1 MARDSSPYT
10 GEPAPRREPLSR
22 RKTFHSISE
31 REVQN
36 MPKNNVRDMTV
47 GSPMPILLSFMMPLL
62 LGLLFQQFYS
72 MVDTVVVGNFLGNE
86 ALAGVGSTNSINFLV
101 LGLCNGVCAGFAIP
115 VAQKFGEKDFD
126 GLRTFVGNMIWLGGG
141 IAILVTLV
149 TTLACGG
156 ILTAMNTPADTFSY
170 AYDYIFLIFLGI
182 PATMLYNLLSGILRS
197 LGDSRTPLFFLIF
210 SSLLNVGLD
219 IVCVVTLK
227 MGVAG
232 AGWATLISQL
242 ISGILCLVYMA
253 KKFPILRM
261 EKENLKWNGYYV
273 KRLLL
278 MGLPMGL
285 QYSITAIGSIVLQTA
300 VNGLG
305 SVVMAA
311 VASGSKVSALF
322 CTPYD
327 AMGTMAA
334 TYAGQNLGA
343 GKLDRVKEGVRDC
356 GILGLIYFVIAM
368 ASMYFGGAQMASLFL
383 DSGDAASASEIL
395 PLARQMLVTN
405 AAFYIPLLGV
415 NLYRFTIQGLGYSN
429 LAVIAGV
436 FEMIA
441 RGAVAI
447 GLVPLLGFTAVCYA
461 SPAAWVL
468 ADLFLVPAY
477 HFCLNRRIR
486 EANA

>member
-1 MARDSSPYT
+1 
-10 GEPAPRREPLSR
+10 
-22 RKTFHSISE
+22 
-31 REVQN
+31 
-36 MPKNNVRDMTV
+36 MPKERTRDMTV
-47 GSPMPILLSFMMPLL
+47 GAPMPILLAFIMPLL
-62 LGLLFQQFYS
+62 LGLLFQQFYA
-72 MVDTVVVGNFLGNE
+72 MVDTVVVGNFLGME
-86 ALAGVGSTNSINFLV
+86 ALAGVGSTGSISFLV
-101 LGLCNGVCAGFAIP
+101 LGLCNGICAGFAIP
-115 VAQKFGEKDFD
+115 VAQKFGEKDYE
-126 GLRTFVGNMIWLGGG
+126 GLRDFVGNMIWLGIVLSAIITLATTLGCR
-141 IAILVTLV
+141 AIL
-149 TTLACGG
+149 TT
-156 ILTAMNTPADTFSY
+156 MNTPESTFSF
-170 AYDYIFLIFLGI
+170 AYDYIFLIFLAI

-197 LGDSRTPLFFLIF
+197 LGDSRTPLMFLIF
-210 SSLLNVGLD
+210 SSLLNVALD
-219 IVCVVTLK
+219 LLCVVALK

-242 ISGILCLVYMA
+242 ISGLLCLVYMA
-253 KKFPILRM
+253 KKFPILHLKR
-261 EKENLKWNGYYV
+261 ENLRLRPFCAR
-273 KRLLL
+273 RLLV
-278 MGLPMGL
+278 MGLPMGM
-285 QYSITAIGSIVLQTA
+285 QYSITAIGSILLQTA

-305 SVVMAA
+305 PVAMAA
-311 VASGSKVSALF
+311 VAASSKVTNLF
-322 CTPYD
+322 ATPYD

-383 DSGDAASASEIL
+383 DSGDAASEIL